1 MLRSISTRFAGLVIL
16 LLGIW
21 GGIIPF
27 VGPYF
32 HFTLGPDHTWTW
44 TMSRL
49 WLDVLPAIGA
59 VIGGLW
65 LIGAGP
71 RLSGR
76 LGAML
81 ALLAGAW
88 FAIGPALS
96 MIWHVGGA
104 AGLAHGSSTVQG
116 LEMLSLHTGLG
127 VLIAGLAGY
136 ALPALLRRER
146 VVAPASGLAPRRTR
160 VAPAAATAGP
170 GTATAP
176 AAVPPEGEPLVSR
189 RPVETSVPPR
199 ETL

>member
-16 LLGIW
+16 LLGVW

-49 WLDVLPAIGA
+49 WLDVLPAIAA

-96 MIWHVGGA
+96 MIWHAGGA
-104 AGLAHGSSTVQG
+104 AGIAHGSSTIQG
-116 LEMLSLHTGLG
+116 LEILSFHTGLG
-127 VLIAGLAGY
+127 VLVAALAGY
-136 ALPALLRRER
+136 ALPALLRPGR
-146 VVAPASGLAPRRTR
+146 VVSPAGGTLPPRRT
-160 VAPAAATAGP
+160 VAGASATTAPAAA
-170 GTATAP
+170 
-176 AAVPPEGEPLVSR
+176 PEGEPVVTR
-189 RPVETSVPPR
+189 RAAEASLPPR
-199 ETL
+199 EGA